1 MATTVARLQAILSA
15 DTRDFNRG
23 MDQSDRKAEGFASK
37 LGGVAKAGV
46 FAAGAAGVG
55 ALVYTLKT
63 GIGEWQQ
70 SQLVAAQTEAVLKST
85 GGSAHVT
92 AAMVDALGTSLMKKS
107 GVDD

>member
-15 DTRDFNRG
+15 DTRDFDRG
-23 MDQSDRKAEGFASK
+23 MDKSDNKAKGFTST

-63 GIGEWQQ
+63 GIGEWAE
-70 SQLVAAQTEAVLKST
+70 SQKVAAQTEAVLKST
-85 GGSAHVT
+85 GSSAHVT
-92 AAMVDALGTSLMKKS
+92 AGMVSDLA
-107 GVDD
+107 